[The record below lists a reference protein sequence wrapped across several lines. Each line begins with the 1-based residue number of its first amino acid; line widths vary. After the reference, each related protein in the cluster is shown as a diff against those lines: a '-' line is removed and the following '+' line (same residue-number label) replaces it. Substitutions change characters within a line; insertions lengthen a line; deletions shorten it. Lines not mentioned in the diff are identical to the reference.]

1 MEFKR
6 KVAESFGQAARHY
19 DEHALMQEEASK
31 FLANLMAKE
40 LKLNTCTAL
49 EIGAGTGLL
58 TNHVL
63 KHYGN
68 AKWTLNDIAPQML
81 EKLASNLQ
89 GRHKVEYWQADA
101 EAIVFKK
108 DQYDLICAST
118 VFQWMENLES
128 FLARIGG
135 ASKAVAFNLLI
146 ASPIPQLEKVT
157 NKLPRV
163 CEAYDVVHQS
173 FPDHSLTIV
182 PQKITLSFKS
192 GAEFLRNMKHIGAH
206 TCKEPKVYRDLL
218 QFVRSFRGQFT
229 VEHEI
234 LHVIA
239 VKRV

>member
-1 MEFKR
+1 MEFKH
-6 KVAESFGQAARHY
+6 KVAESFGQAARNY

-40 LKLNTCTAL
+40 LKFNACTAL

-58 TNHVL
+58 THHVIR
-63 KHYGN
+63 HYSH
-68 AKWTLNDIAPQML
+68 AHWTLNDIAPQML
-81 EKLASNLQ
+81 EKLAANLK
-89 GRHKVEYWQADA
+89 GKHEVEYLQADA
-101 EAIVFKK
+101 EAIDFKK
-108 DQYDLICAST
+108 DQYDIICAST

-128 FLARIGG
+128 FLARIGK

-146 ASPIPQLEKVT
+146 TSPIPQLEKVT

-163 CEAYDVVHQS
+163 CEAYDIVQKS
-173 FPDHSLTIV
+173 FPEHNLTIV
-182 PQKITLSFKS
+182 PQRISLSFKS
-192 GAEFLRNMKHIGAH
+192 GADFLRNMKNIGAH
-206 TCKEPKVYRDLL
+206 TCKEPKVYKDLL